1 MVSAS
6 KVRNFL
12 LNDPLLDWLNEF
24 NITSIYD
31 NPKDRTRKTLLVQL
45 NLIILMNF

>member
-6 KVRNFL
+6 KVRNY

-24 NITSIYD
+24 NITSVYD
-31 NPKDRTRKTLLVQL
+31 NPKNVYQILLL
-45 NLIILMNF
+45 ENL